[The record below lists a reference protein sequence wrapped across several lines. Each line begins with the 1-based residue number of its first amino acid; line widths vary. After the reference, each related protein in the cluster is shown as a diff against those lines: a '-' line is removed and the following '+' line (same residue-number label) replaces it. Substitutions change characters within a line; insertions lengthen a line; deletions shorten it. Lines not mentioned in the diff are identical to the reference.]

1 MRFEEVKYIAKY
13 YKAIPGMLKLL
24 RQERA
29 DINNEYGGLHGMD
42 MDGMP
47 HGTTPGKPVEALCIN
62 AIENLYADEL
72 QRIEQREKE
81 LFADQATIRA
91 CLDSLNSKY
100 KGIVMMR
107 YVFGYSWGKIST
119 RLSVP
124 DSTARSWHDK
134 AIIRLGEALEEK
146 PGWEDILSR
155 ATRAR
160 T

>member
-29 DINNEYGGLHGMD
+29 DINDEYGGLHGMD

-62 AIENLYADEL
+62 AIENLYAAEL
-72 QRIEQREKE
+72 ERIEQREKE
-81 LFADQATIRA
+81 LFADQTAIRA
-91 CLDSLNSKY
+91 CLDGLNSKY
-100 KGIVMMR
+100 KSIVMMR

-146 PGWEDILSR
+146 PGWEEILSR

>member
-62 AIENLYADEL
+62 AMENLYADQLE
-72 QRIEQREKE
+72 RIEQREKE
-81 LFADQATIRA
+81 LCADQAAIRD

-100 KGIVMMR
+100 KSIVMMR

-124 DSTARSWHDK
+124 DSTARRWHDK
-134 AIIRLGEALEEK
+134 AINRLGEALEEK
-146 PGWEDILSR
+146 PEWSDILSR

>member
-1 MRFEEVKYIAKY
+1 MRFEEVKYIAQY

-29 DINNEYGGLHGMD
+29 DANDEYSGLHGMD
-42 MDGMP
+42 MGGMP

-62 AIENLYADEL
+62 AIENDLAAVLE
-72 QRIEQREKE
+72 RIEQREKE
-81 LFADQATIRA
+81 LCADQAAIRD

-100 KGIVMMR
+100 KSIVKMR
-107 YVFGYSWGKIST
+107 YVHGYSWGKIST

-124 DSTARSWHDK
+124 DSTARSWHEK
-134 AIIRLGEALEEK
+134 AMERLGEALEKK
-146 PGWEDILSR
+146 PECRDILER
-155 ATRAR
+155 AIRAR

>member
-13 YKAIPGMLKLL
+13 YKDIPGMLKLL

-29 DINNEYGGLHGMD
+29 DINNEYGGLHGME

-62 AIENLYADEL
+62 AIENDLAAVLE
-72 QRIEQREKE
+72 RIEQREKE
-81 LFADQATIRA
+81 LCADQATIRD
-91 CLDSLNSKY
+91 CLGSLNSKY
-100 KGIVMMR
+100 KRIVMMR

-134 AIIRLGEALEEK
+134 AINRLGEALEEK
-146 PGWEDILSR
+146 PDWPEILGR

>member
-72 QRIEQREKE
+72 QRIEQREK
-81 LFADQATIRA
+81 
-91 CLDSLNSKY
+91 
-100 KGIVMMR
+100 
-107 YVFGYSWGKIST
+107 
-119 RLSVP
+119 
-124 DSTARSWHDK
+124 
-134 AIIRLGEALEEK
+134 
-146 PGWEDILSR
+146 
-155 ATRAR
+155 
-160 T
+160 